1 MRQRFARQ
9 YRLRCGSRNSARNNA
24 SAYIAMPSRK
34 LGIVI
39 LANRGDLHPNEVGRR
54 IMLELAR
61 LTRAGNA

>member
-1 MRQRFARQ
+1 MAV
-9 YRLRCGSRNSARNNA
+9 L
-24 SAYIAMPSRK
+24 AMPSRK